1 MEIDKVAVVGAG
13 VMGSGIAAHIANA
26 GVPVLLLDIV
36 PPGADN
42 RNVLAEGAL
51 SKMLKSE
58 PAPFMSKEAA
68 RLVTVGN
75 IEDDLDGLAE
85 ADWIIE
91 VVLEDL
97 EVKRGLYALI
107 EKVKKPEA
115 VVSSNTSTI
124 PLAEL
129 VRDRSAGFSSAFMIT
144 HFFNPPRFMRLLE
157 IVPGPETSIEMIDAV
172 RTFADVKLGKGV
184 VMCKDTPGFIA
195 NRIGAFWIQAAV
207 RSAFDLGMSVEEA
220 DAVMGRPMGIPKTGV
235 FGLLD
240 LVGIDL
246 LPKVAASYLDHLP
259 QNDPY
264 RVLFRAEPLIEQMI
278 ADGYTGR
285 KGKGGFYRL
294 NRANG
299 GKIKESI
306 DLKTGEYAK
315 SRESELPSL
324 KGAAGDGLRALLES
338 PDKGG
343 QYAWWVMARTLS
355 YAAQLV
361 PQICDNI
368 AQVDEAM
375 RLGYNWNF
383 GPFELIDRIGAEWL
397 ARRLEDEGLPVPAL
411 LAKARGRSF
420 YRVEHG
426 RLQYLDVGGDYA
438 TVQRPDG
445 VLLLSDIKRASQ
457 PLLRNASAALWD
469 IGDGITCFE
478 ITTKMNTLNDEVVS
492 LLKQAVDRTAGGFKA
507 MVIYS
512 ESANFSLGADL
523 RLVRTAIA
531 NEDWNWIE
539 DMVAQGQRVYSY
551 LKHAPVP
558 VIGAPSGMALG
569 GGCELLLHCDAVQA
583 HAETCMGLV
592 EVGVGVIPAWG
603 GCKELLLRHI
613 KDAKRPGG
621 PMPPVMQA
629 FQTIAMAKVSTSAAD
644 ARSIKLLGPTDGIT
658 MNLDRLL
665 ADAKMRALRL
675 SQDYQALPP
684 NNEIRLSGPTARTM
698 LDIIVDGFAASGV
711 ATPHDRIVCGQLADV
726 LSGGKTDITE
736 VTEEDDLLTLERQ
749 AFMSLIRMGATRDRI
764 DHMLETGKPL
774 RN

>member
-1 MEIDKVAVVGAG
+1 MEIAKVAVVGAG

-68 RLVTVGN
+68 RLVAVGN
-75 IEDDLDGLAE
+75 IEDDLGRLGE

-107 EKVKKPEA
+107 EKVKKAEA

-124 PLAEL
+124 RLAEL
-129 VRDRSAGFSSAFMIT
+129 VRDRSEGFSSAFIIT

-157 IVPGPETSIEMIDAV
+157 IVPGPETSVETIDAV
-172 RTFADVKLGKGV
+172 RTFVDVKLGKGV

-195 NRIGAFWIQAAV
+195 NRIGILWLQAALKE
-207 RSAFDLGMSVEEA
+207 AIDLGVSVEEA
-220 DAVMGRPMGIPKTGV
+220 DAVIGRPMGIPKTGV

-246 LPKVAASYLDHLP
+246 MPKASASMLAHLP
-259 QNDPY
+259 EKDPFHAVA
-264 RVLFRAEPLIEQMI
+264 RVEPLIERMI
-278 ADGYTGR
+278 KEGYTGR

-294 NRANG
+294 NRSNG
-299 GKIKESI
+299 KKIKESI
-306 DLKTGEYAK
+306 DLKSGAYAE
-315 SRESELPSL
+315 SRKPQLDGLE
-324 KGAAGDGLRALLES
+324 GTANGDLRALFES
-338 PDKGG
+338 PHRCGR
-343 QYAWWVMARTLS
+343 YAWRVMARTLS
-355 YAAQLV
+355 YAAALV
-361 PQICDNI
+361 PEICDNI
-368 AQVDEAM
+368 AEVDEAM
-375 RLGYNWNF
+375 RLGYNWSF

-438 TVQRPDG
+438 TVQRADG

-478 ITTKMNTLNDEVVS
+478 ITTKMNTLNEEVVS
-492 LLKQAVDRTAGGFKA
+492 LLKQAVNRTAEGFKA

-512 ESANFSLGADL
+512 ESANFSLGVDL
-523 RLVRTAIA
+523 TLVRTAIA

-583 HAETCMGLV
+583 HAETYMGLV

-613 KDAKRPGG
+613 KDPRRPGG

-658 MNLDRLL
+658 MNLNRLL
-665 ADAKMRALRL
+665 ADAKTRALRL
-675 SQDYQALPP
+675 SQDYQAPPP
-684 NNEIRLSGPTARTM
+684 NNEIPLPGPTARTM
-698 LDIIVDGFAASGV
+698 LDMIIDGFAALGI
-711 ATPHDRIVCGQLADV
+711 ATPHDRMVCSRLAET

-736 VTEEDDLLTLERQ
+736 VMEEGDLSTLERQ
-749 AFMSLIRMGATRDRI
+749 AFMSLIRTGATRDRI
-764 DHMLETGKPL
+764 DHMLEKGKPL

>member
-1 MEIDKVAVVGAG
+1 
-13 VMGSGIAAHIANA
+13 
-26 GVPVLLLDIV
+26 
-36 PPGADN
+36 
-42 RNVLAEGAL
+42 
-51 SKMLKSE
+51 
-58 PAPFMSKEAA
+58 
-68 RLVTVGN
+68 
-75 IEDDLDGLAE
+75 
-85 ADWIIE
+85 
-91 VVLEDL
+91 
-97 EVKRGLYALI
+97 
-107 EKVKKPEA
+107 
-115 VVSSNTSTI
+115 
-124 PLAEL
+124 
-129 VRDRSAGFSSAFMIT
+129 
-144 HFFNPPRFMRLLE
+144 
-157 IVPGPETSIEMIDAV
+157 
-172 RTFADVKLGKGV
+172 
-184 VMCKDTPGFIA
+184 
-195 NRIGAFWIQAAV
+195 
-207 RSAFDLGMSVEEA
+207 
-220 DAVMGRPMGIPKTGV
+220 
-235 FGLLD
+235 
-240 LVGIDL
+240 
-246 LPKVAASYLDHLP
+246 
-259 QNDPY
+259 
-264 RVLFRAEPLIEQMI
+264 
-278 ADGYTGR
+278 
-285 KGKGGFYRL
+285 
-294 NRANG
+294 
-299 GKIKESI
+299 
-306 DLKTGEYAK
+306 
-315 SRESELPSL
+315 
-324 KGAAGDGLRALLES
+324 
-338 PDKGG
+338 
-343 QYAWWVMARTLS
+343 
-355 YAAQLV
+355 
-361 PQICDNI
+361 
-368 AQVDEAM
+368 
-375 RLGYNWNF
+375 
-383 GPFELIDRIGAEWL
+383 LIDRIGAEWL

-411 LAKARGRSF
+411 LTKARGRSF

-478 ITTKMNTLNDEVVS
+478 MTTKMNTLNDEVVS

-583 HAETCMGLV
+583 HAETYMGLV

-629 FQTIAMAKVSTSAAD
+629 FQTIAMAKVSKSAAD
-644 ARSIKLLGPTDGIT
+644 ARSIKLLGPNDGIT

-698 LDIIVDGFAASGV
+698 LDIIVDGLAASGV
-711 ATPHDRIVCGQLADV
+711 ATPHDRIVCGRLADV

-736 VTEEDDLLTLERQ
+736 VTEEDDLLTLERH
-749 AFMSLIRMGATRDRI
+749 AFMSLIRMGATHDRI